1 MSDFSNGSSTQLE
14 RAQSMFLKC
23 DFHGCDFFYRQ
34 QLADG
39 SDGGEQ
45 IWRSKAK
52 GKTEIPYGQKWS
64 KANR

>member
-1 MSDFSNGSSTQLE
+1 ML
-14 RAQSMFLKC
+14 LKC
-23 DFHGCDFFYRQ
+23 DFHGCGFFYMQ
-34 QLADG
+34 VADG

-52 GKTEIPYGQKWS
+52 GKTEIPDHQKWS